1 MPARTSTE
9 YFEWMYQLVCDELY
23 PKGVSYR
30 KLLSYLY
37 DTEFIYILEKD
48 GNRASDGIDFRH
60 HFGCTDSRPCSV
72 LEMMIAL
79 SCKIED
85 TIMDDPDSG
94 NRTGQWFWNMIVN
107 LDLGLMYDTKF
118 DINYTKQHIHRFLYR
133 EYEADGR
140 GGLFTVSKNR
150 YDMREIEIWYQLMFY
165 LDENYDFS
173 I

>member
-1 MPARTSTE
+1 MQSGRMNAE
-9 YFEWMYQLVCDELY
+9 YFDCLYKLVCDERFEKNL
-23 PKGVSYR
+23 SYH

-48 GNRASDGIDFRH
+48 GNRACDGIDFRH
-60 HFGCTDSRPCSV
+60 YYGCTDTRPCSV

-79 SCKIED
+79 AYKVED
-85 TIMDDPDSG
+85 TIMDDPDAG
-94 NRTGQWFWNMIVN
+94 NRMGQWFWNMIVN
-107 LDLGLMYDTKF
+107 LELGHMCDSRF
-118 DINYTKQHIHRFLYR
+118 DAKYTERVVRRFLNR
-133 EYEADGR
+133 EYDPNGR
-140 GGLFTVSKNR
+140 GGLFTVDTQ